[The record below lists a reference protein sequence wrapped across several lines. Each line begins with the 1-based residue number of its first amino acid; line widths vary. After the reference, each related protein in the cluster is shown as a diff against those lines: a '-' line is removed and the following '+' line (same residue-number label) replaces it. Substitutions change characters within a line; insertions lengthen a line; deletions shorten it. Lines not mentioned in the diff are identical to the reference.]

1 MKVSKVILA
10 GMVLGQAL
18 SLSAHAK
25 ADLDTLVKAKAWV
38 AEQQAKVKTSPI
50 IAPALPIKPIP
61 VEPPA
66 PQTSGAPKAAGE
78 EPKEIESPKSTTD
91 KDGDGIPDA
100 LETQSATVE
109 VPAVEKSKVFTS
121 PAFSFKPSV
130 IDFGFMHTKQDCHVV
145 ENGIQHKPTYCTMED
160 TQAATALSGMVDA
173 INAQLDT
180 VKDKAATAQVSV
192 AYLSF
197 SNKGVQRK
205 LCELSKLGVQI
216 RVFLDAGSTGQADEL
231 LMNNP
236 DCRDAS
242 GKLNVRLSYLGGS
255 TDGGPGGIWRLHHN
269 KFLMIDPGTGEKVHF
284 NFSSGNLS
292 TFGTSLHL
300 DHWVTTVAPVNSNL
314 IRAQKCVMKG
324 LEEASRI
331 HDNEIAG
338 LDAATADK
346 KVADAYITTREKCF
360 DANQVMPRVSG
371 GNTQAQIDEVLKKE
385 EIAPLFSPNYDRY
398 VEKSFISAVNKI
410 PYGGY
415 LYIAIQHF
423 LHGGVKNALLA
434 AADRGVDVRIIMDD
448 DPLHMHLVDGKWTSE
463 SEVLGVDVMI
473 NDLVV
478 QSGGKIQV
486 RLAETNH
493 DAGGNG
499 SMMHNK
505 LAILNGR
512 MSFSGAGHYT
522 TAAMQK
528 NWENF
533 YFVTNKTVLS
543 NYAKYFTYLWQQSV
557 DINYAKSFGKTP
569 TTAPSEL
576 APAFVQLAQ

>member
-25 ADLDTLVKAKAWV
+25 ADLDTLAKAKAWV
-38 AEQQAKVKTSPI
+38 ETQQTKAQTATSVSTP
-50 IAPALPIKPIP
+50 LPIKQ
-61 VEPPA
+61 VSLQTPA
-66 PQTSGAPKAAGE
+66 PVKVTGQ

-91 KDGDGIPDA
+91 KDGDGIDDA
-100 LETQSATVE
+100 LQAQSATVE
-109 VPAVEKSKVFTS
+109 VPAAIAKPSLLN
-121 PAFSFKPSV
+121 PGAFSFKTSV

-145 ENGIQHKPTYCTMED
+145 ENGIEHKPTYCNMED
-160 TQAATALSGMVDA
+160 TQASTALSGMVDA

-192 AYLSF
+192 AYFSF

-216 RVFLDAGSTGQADEL
+216 RVFLDAGSTGQADDL

-236 DCRDAS
+236 DCRDAN

-255 TDGGPGGIWRLHHN
+255 TDGGAGGIWRLHHN
-269 KFLMIDPGTGEKVHF
+269 KFLMIDPGTGENVHF

-292 TFGTSLHL
+292 TYGTSLHL
-300 DHWVTTVAPVNSNL
+300 DHWVTTVAPANSNL

-324 LEEASRI
+324 LEVAARI
-331 HDNEIAG
+331 HDNEVAG
-338 LDAATADK
+338 LDGKTADYK
-346 KVADAYITTREKCF
+346 ISQGYIDTRAKCF
-360 DANQVMPRVSG
+360 DDNLVLPRVSG
-371 GNTQAQIDEVLKKE
+371 VNTQAQIDQVLKSE
-385 EIAPLFSPNYDRY
+385 EIAPLFSPNNDRY
-398 VEKSFISAVNKI
+398 VEKSFITAVNKI

-423 LHGGVKNALLA
+423 LHGGVKSALLA
-434 AADRGVDVRIIMDD
+434 AADRGVDVRLIMDD
-448 DPLHMHLVDGKWTSE
+448 DALRGE
-463 SEVLGVDVMI
+463 SEVPGVDTMI

-478 QSGGKIQV
+478 QSSGKIQV

-493 DAGGNG
+493 NAGGNG
-499 SMMHNK
+499 AMMHNK
-505 LAILNGR
+505 LAILNGQ

-522 TAAMQK
+522 NAAMRN

-543 NYAKYFTYLWQQSV
+543 SYAKYFTYLWQQSV
-557 DINYAKSFGKTP
+557 DINYTKSRGQTP
-569 TTAPSEL
+569 SSAPSEL